1 MLKIHENISKEIN
14 SLVLDYTPCTH
25 SNMAIPGRRKVFYI
39 SDIHCDTKSK
49 KGFNNCSD
57 KEYINHVITKMNGDC
72 VLRRR
77 ADTGA
82 FAGGHSA
89 TSTDSTLISH
99 FPFNH
104 YDVMLRYT
112 LKQGVG

>member
-1 MLKIHENISKEIN
+1 MGIMLKIHENISKEIN

-57 KEYINHVITKMNGDC
+57 KEYINHVITKMNGDGPFG
-72 VLRRR
+72 
-77 ADTGA
+77 DNP
-82 FAGGHSA
+82 
-89 TSTDSTLISH
+89 LII
-99 FPFNH
+99 
-104 YDVMLRYT
+104 
-112 LKQGVG
+112 VGDIDCYIENVDYFFFTA